1 MSLHR
6 LTHLKI
12 GVPSLDD
19 AATFYADFGLTP
31 VQGPDAATERRFSTV
46 DGGEQL
52 ILVHTPIRRLVEI
65 GIAAQDHDDLYSI
78 QSRLARLDVG
88 ARVSGSK
95 LATVEPAT
103 GVGVKIAVAEPL
115 QQNWQVAEQ
124 NYPGD
129 IRRPDVR
136 APSLYREARV
146 RPRKL
151 GHVVFGSTD
160 YHTSKRFFMDGLGFR
175 MSDEVQDIGAFMRC
189 SPDHHNVLVQA
200 APVPHLHHTSWEVED
215 IDEIGR
221 GAQDLLAEHPERHVW
236 GIGRHW
242 IGSNFFWYFRD
253 PAGNMTE
260 YYSDMDEVIDDQI
273 WEPGVWGVDKSP
285 NHWGPPM
292 PPSMISPDDLAELM
306 AGLH

>member
-1 MSLHR
+1 VSLHR

-88 ARVSGSK
+88 ARVSGSE

-103 GVGVKIAVAEPL
+103 GVGVKIAVAKPL

-175 MSDEVQDIGAFMRC
+175 MSDEVQDRPISGDDEQAHLVRALVSRRKLLVAGSGLGFAGLAAVTGAL
-189 SPDHHNVLVQA
+189 PAGA
-200 APVPHLHHTSWEVED
+200 APTAERSGSVPPPDGSGPL
-215 IDEIGR
+215 
-221 GAQDLLAEHPERHVW
+221 GAPTDGLPARSLLA
-236 GIGRHW
+236 
-242 IGSNFFWYFRD
+242 ST
-253 PAGNMTE
+253 A
-260 YYSDMDEVIDDQI
+260 S
-273 WEPGVWGVDKSP
+273 
-285 NHWGPPM
+285 
-292 PPSMISPDDLAELM
+292 
-306 AGLH
+306 